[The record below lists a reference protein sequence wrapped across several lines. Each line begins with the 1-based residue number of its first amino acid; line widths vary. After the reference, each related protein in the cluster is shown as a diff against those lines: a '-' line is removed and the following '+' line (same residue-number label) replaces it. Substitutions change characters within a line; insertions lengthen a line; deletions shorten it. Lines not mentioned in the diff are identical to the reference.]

1 MRQPLLPAVLGIWL
15 SASFP
20 AAAQDTSNGQDAER
34 LPDPPIVVIANPDG
48 AERVVTAGSRLPQ
61 KNIFANSGKAS
72 NVGTRGLGPQSGM
85 SPHNSVRR
93 IKKRDC
99 VSDDPT
105 LEKVVICTLATGD
118 ELLAAGDMDGAL
130 TMYRS
135 IAYSSENSAR
145 ERHVASEKLYAA
157 ADQSGT
163 AELREEG
170 LIALLAN
177 GGLNPGEARSARRT
191 LVALALSENDRIKA
205 IRRLESVVKHDP
217 DDADNLA
224 NLAILQRAE
233 GISGSRARMQRA
245 IAIRNYAGRS
255 VPASWSRFA
264 EAD

>member
-1 MRQPLLPAVLGIWL
+1 MRQPLLPALLGIWL

-20 AAAQDTSNGQDAER
+20 VAAQDTSHGQDAER
-34 LPDPPIVVIANPDG
+34 LPDPPIVVIANPDA

-61 KNIFANSGKAS
+61 KNIFANSGIAS
-72 NVGTRGLGPQSGM
+72 SVGTRGLGPQSGM
-85 SPHNSVRR
+85 SPHSRVRGM
-93 IKKRDC
+93 KKKDC
-99 VSDDPT
+99 VSEDPA
-105 LEKVVICTLATGD
+105 LGKVVICTLATGD
-118 ELLAAGDMDGAL
+118 DLLAAGDMDGAL

-157 ADQSGT
+157 ADQSGA

-205 IRRLESVVKHDP
+205 IRRLENVVKHHP
-217 DDADNLA
+217 EDADSLA
-224 NLAILQRAE
+224 NLAILQEAE
-233 GISGSRARMQRA
+233 GIAGSRATMQRA
-245 IAIRNYAGRS
+245 IAIRNSAGRS
-255 VPASWSRFA
+255 VPAGWSRFA
-264 EAD
+264 AAD